1 MALEDSNTGV
11 AAARAAGMVVI
22 GVPSFPGVELPDA
35 HVVAA
40 SLADPVVR
48 ETLGLRAAA

>member
-1 MALEDSNTGV
+1 
-11 AAARAAGMVVI
+11 
-22 GVPSFPGVELPDA
+22 VPSFPGVVLPDA

-48 ETLGLRAAA
+48 RTLGLRAAA